1 MNNDENIDIPN
12 FDYVVKFKRPDCRA
26 AGIAIYKNNRDTST
40 IVTSHMN
47 IASQNS
53 QSLGLNIS
61 SIGEICVAKCEAESG
76 QEIVV
81 VAIYISPNQNIN
93 KIIQFIHQN
102 LLIYTKAGSAL
113 LHENFHRL
121 PMILS
126 GDFNVDFS
134 KDTSKPLVDFLISTL
149 NLNMS
154 NDPNDSTTKYGTTI
168 DGVFLDI

>member
-1 MNNDENIDIPN
+1 M
-12 FDYVVKFKRPDCRA
+12 KF
-26 AGIAIYKNNRDTST
+26 
-40 IVTSHMN
+40 
-47 IASQNS
+47 
-53 QSLGLNIS
+53 
-61 SIGEICVAKCEAESG
+61 EAESG

-102 LLIYTKAGSAL
+102 LLIYTKVGSTL
-113 LHENFHRL
+113 LHENFYRL

-149 NLNMS
+149 TLNMS
-154 NDPNDSTTKYGTTI
+154 NDPNESTTKYGTTI
-168 DGVFLDI
+168 DEVFFRYLENTLNSKIFITYFSYHKPIISFFPYNIKIYTMINKRK